1 MLIRIFFLAC
11 LSVFLSSNV
20 LGQTCETR
28 YRTCVRGCNA
38 TRDQALARNNL
49 ERSQVRIRLGQALT
63 QCNVQYVGDPV
74 GRQECRR
81 AAQAAADADFARI
94 DGLDRQAQRDR
105 ISCITECRRQRT
117 ECLQP
122 PAPTPNFG
130 GSFEIECLEGGAPC
144 SGPVSEFC
152 QRAAGACDDCWR
164 SLCGG
169 GEFRIISDVSLRT
182 VTLVAVRNNRR
193 HARILATSYSRGGQL
208 RLNVPRNIK
217 LNSGEQLY
225 FQLSPRT
232 RPGRSVKIT
241 LTRGGQ

>member
-1 MLIRIFFLAC
+1 MLIRIALLAC
-11 LSVFLSSNV
+11 LPLFFSSSVV
-20 LGQTCETR
+20 GQTCETR
-28 YRTCVRGCNA
+28 YRACVRGCNA
-38 TRDQALARNNL
+38 ARDQALSRNNL
-49 ERSQVRIRLGQALT
+49 ERSQVRIRLGQALI
-63 QCNVQYVGDPV
+63 QCNVQYVGDPA

-81 AAQAAADADFARI
+81 AAQAAAAADFARL
-94 DGLDRQAQRDR
+94 DGLDRQVNRER
-105 ISCITECRRQRT
+105 INCISECRRQRT

-164 SLCGG
+164 SMCGG
-169 GEFRIISDVSLRT
+169 GEFRIDSEVSLRT
-182 VTLVAVRNNRR
+182 VTLVAARNNRR
-193 HARILATSYSRGGQL
+193 PGRILATSYNRGGRL

-225 FQLSPRT
+225 FRLSPRA
-232 RPGRSVKIT
+232 RPGGPVKIT
-241 LTRGGQ
+241 LTLGQ

>member
-1 MLIRIFFLAC
+1 MIIRIIFLAC
-11 LSVFLSSNV
+11 LSLILSSNV
-20 LGQTCETR
+20 LAQTCETR
-28 YRTCVRGCNA
+28 YRGCVRGCNT

-49 ERSQVRIRLGQALT
+49 ERNQVRIRLGRALT
-63 QCNVQYVGDPV
+63 QCNVQFVTDPA

-105 ISCITECRRQRT
+105 IACITECRRQRT

-122 PAPTPNFG
+122 PPPTPNFG
-130 GSFEIECLEGGAPC
+130 GRFEVECLEGGAPC

-169 GEFRIISDVSLRT
+169 GEFRFDSDASLRR
-182 VTLVAVRNNRR
+182 VTLVAASNPSGP
-193 HARILATSYSRGGQL
+193 ARVLATSSVKGGQL
-208 RLNVPRNIK
+208 RLTVPHNVK

-225 FQLSPRT
+225 FQFSPRT
-232 RPGRSVKIT
+232 RPGKPMKVT
-241 LTRGGQ
+241 VTRQ